1 MLGQPRAIGRYQVR
15 EWLGGGGF
23 GTVYRAYDPALDRAV
38 ALKILHPH
46 LARDPEI
53 RDRFDREGRALSQVR
68 RKRQDSGQ
76 GLAVSVFLW

>member
-23 GTVYRAYDPALDRAV
+23 GTVYRAYDPALDREV
-38 ALKILHPH
+38 ALKRLHTH

-53 RDRFDREGRALSQVR
+53 DARFEREWRALSRLCHPHV
-68 RKRQDSGQ
+68 G
-76 GLAVSVFLW
+76 